1 VRGEALEQAVTAVT
15 EARSDEEAVNAVEG
29 LRRELEP
36 QAPPPASRTRTNTG
50 DHYVYALTDYRGRP
64 HARARAAA
72 RRGDVSGVK
81 RLRNGNLLVP
91 ARAESDDGGVIG
103 DGMVEIGP
111 DDPDY
116 DEWVRELE
124 RQAATAPPQQ

>member
-1 VRGEALEQAVTAVT
+1 
-15 EARSDEEAVNAVEG
+15 
-29 LRRELEP
+29 
-36 QAPPPASRTRTNTG
+36 
-50 DHYVYALTDYRGRP
+50 
-64 HARARAAA
+64 
-72 RRGDVSGVK
+72 VSGVK

-91 ARAESDDGGVIG
+91 ARADSDDGGVIG